1 VNLFALTDNT
11 GTADN
16 QQRPNLIGDPFAGV
30 SHKFSQAAGGAP
42 WINPAA
48 FAQPAPGTFGD
59 FRRNQIYGP
68 GFASVDLSVFKNIP
82 ITERVKLQL
91 RAEMFNLFNRVN
103 LVSGS
108 GAFSL
113 SGGGIAN
120 DTAGDF
126 FGAPGIGPGEAFNMQ
141 LAGKIIF

>member
-1 VNLFALTDNT
+1 MNLFALTDNT

-103 LVSGS
+103 LVSVS